1 MAASQPEIL
10 DKFNENFLLCGI
22 CSERYKNAK
31 ILPCLH
37 SFCEPCL
44 GKLAEKSG
52 VITCP
57 ICRRSHEL
65 PDDGVSGIENNVF
78 LNDLVQVLDSEENDQ
93 GSRKCEGCRQGDQV
107 QQCIECSLALC
118 NNCVT
123 THQQIPLTRSHRL
136 MSLVEYQKAKSVDPV
151 SVRPPVHCTNHSNY
165 EIEFYCDTCDKA
177 ICLKCTVLDHP
188 MTEHKY
194 RCVKDAAK
202 EFTTELSAAID
213 KVKVKETQARDSKA
227 SITSVL
233 QSLETCVQR
242 VENKIQEHTRRAI
255 ENITGMI
262 QESGDQLVKE
272 LREEYN
278 ARKLNLD
285 AQLKELEIMESD
297 LSNAREYAENVMH
310 YGNTSVLMSAKVGI
324 ASQMDQLVKLEA
336 EFLLTSMACNPCQN

>member
-1 MAASQPEIL
+1 MSKFTDPGKASAMAASQPESL
-10 DKFNENFLLCGI
+10 EKFNENFLLCGI

-65 PDDGVSGIENNVF
+65 PDNGVSDIENNVF
-78 LNDLVQVLDSEENDQ
+78 LNDLVQLQDSEENDQ
-93 GSRKCEGCRQGDQV
+93 GSRKCDGCRQSDQTP
-107 QQCIECSLALC
+107 SL
-118 NNCVT
+118 
-123 THQQIPLTRSHRL
+123 
-136 MSLVEYQKAKSVDPV
+136 
-151 SVRPPVHCTNHSNY
+151 
-165 EIEFYCDTCDKA
+165 
-177 ICLKCTVLDHP
+177 
-188 MTEHKY
+188 TEHKY

-227 SITSVL
+227 SIASVL

-242 VENKIQEHTRRAI
+242 VENKIQEHTRSAI

-285 AQLKELEIMESD
+285 AQLKELDIMESD

-336 EFLLTSMACNPCQN
+336 ECHPKESDYMEFEPYEDFCERKAVGEMLLIPCNSEQRTQLCKS